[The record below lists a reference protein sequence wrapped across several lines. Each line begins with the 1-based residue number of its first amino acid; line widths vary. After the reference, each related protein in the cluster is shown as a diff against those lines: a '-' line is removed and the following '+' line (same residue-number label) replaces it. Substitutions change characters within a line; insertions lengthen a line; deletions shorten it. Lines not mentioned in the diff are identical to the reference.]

1 VEPSKHDIM
10 FTKATS
16 LMLAMST
23 TIISQ
28 FDIKP
33 AEFGQMIDIEME

>member
-1 VEPSKHDIM
+1 MM

-16 LMLAMST
+16 LMLAMTT
-23 TIISQ
+23 TIVSL

-33 AEFGQMIDIEME
+33 AEFGQMIDIDGVTQNAI

>member
-1 VEPSKHDIM
+1 MM

-16 LMLAMST
+16 LMLAMTTT
-23 TIISQ
+23 TIVSL

-33 AEFGQMIDIEME
+33 AEFGQMIDIDGVTQNAI